1 MTPLVQD
8 ARRWNILAT
17 TVLGLA
23 VLWTMFSRVPPAATL
38 GGAPP
43 PSPRQGFSAPE
54 FTLDLLGGGQV
65 TLTDLRGQVVMVN
78 LWASWCLP
86 CRAEMPAIENVYR
99 AYKDR
104 GLVVLAVNTTY
115 QDSEAEAAA
124 FVRTYGL
131 TFSVPLDRTG
141 GVSARYQLRA
151 LPSTFFIDRRGV
163 IRTVIIGGPMSEAT
177 LQSKVE
183 ELLNETP

>member
-1 MTPLVQD
+1 
-8 ARRWNILAT
+8 
-17 TVLGLA
+17 
-23 VLWTMFSRVPPAATL
+23 
-38 GGAPP
+38 
-43 PSPRQGFSAPE
+43 
-54 FTLDLLGGGQV
+54 
-65 TLTDLRGQVVMVN
+65 
-78 LWASWCLP
+78 
-86 CRAEMPAIENVYR
+86 MPAIENVYR

-131 TFSVPLDRTG
+131 TFPVTLDRTG

-151 LPSTFFIDRRGV
+151 LPSTYLVDRRGV
-163 IRTVIIGGPMSEAT
+163 IRTVVIGGPMSEAT

-183 ELLNETP
+183 DLLNETP